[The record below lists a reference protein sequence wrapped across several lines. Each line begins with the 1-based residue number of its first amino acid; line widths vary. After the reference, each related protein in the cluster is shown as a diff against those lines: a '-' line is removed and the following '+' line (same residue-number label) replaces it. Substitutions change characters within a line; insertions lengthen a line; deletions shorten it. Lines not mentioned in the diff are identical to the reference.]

1 MQTSHRTTELSKS
14 SNLPVTLDEA
24 KRHLRIL
31 GEDLNDDV
39 TGALEAATEYCEAIV
54 GRSLRSTTTL
64 TQSYRCWPK
73 APVWFDREPVASVT
87 HVKYYD
93 TTGTLTTVSSSY
105 YRLHQQS
112 EASATLEWDDSFSF
126 PALDA
131 RDDAVIVTYAAGYG
145 AVSSVPARAKH
156 AVKLALSLFF
166 GDLTEKDVE
175 PTRRA
180 CSDLLRSIDWGCY
193 R

>member
-1 MQTSHRTTELSKS
+1 MQTAHRTTVTAKS
-14 SNLPVTLDEA
+14 ANPPVTLDEA

-31 GEDLNDDV
+31 GEDLNEDV
-39 TGALEAATEYCEAIV
+39 AGALEAATEFCETIV
-54 GRSLRSTTTL
+54 GRSLRASTTL

-73 APVWFDREPVASVT
+73 APVWFDREPVSAIT

-93 TTGTLTTVSSSY
+93 ATGTLTTVSSNY

-112 EASATLEWDDSFSF
+112 ETGAALEWDDSFSF

-131 RDDAVIVTYAAGYG
+131 RDDAVIITFAAGYG

-166 GDLTEKDVE
+166 GDLAEKEVE

-180 CSDLLRSIDWGCY
+180 CTDLLRSIEWGCY